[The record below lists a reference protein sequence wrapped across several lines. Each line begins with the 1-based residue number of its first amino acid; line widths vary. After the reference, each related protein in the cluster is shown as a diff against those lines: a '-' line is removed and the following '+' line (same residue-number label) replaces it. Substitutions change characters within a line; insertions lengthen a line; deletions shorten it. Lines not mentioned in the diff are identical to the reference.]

1 VVDGAVGG
9 DGGSRTGAEGGPH
22 RGAFTGDART
32 ATVAEARQWA
42 RAVLTAWDAD
52 ELEWELSQ
60 LLTEVV
66 TNAVLH
72 AGTPLR
78 VVLEQDVE
86 SGRLRCEVSDG
97 SPVQPRLRHHSA
109 EATTGRGLR
118 LLENVAASWGVQRTS
133 GGKTVWFE
141 LDGES
146 GGRGQRARGD
156 DFAALLGELAS
167 DEGTVKGGGKGAVAR
182 GFTTPSLGLVRCAPP
197 PAWAAAAALR
207 PVSQRLVS
215 LRPPVTRPA
224 STRVLPCS
232 QPHPRATA
240 A

>member
-1 VVDGAVGG
+1 VDGAVGG
-9 DGGSRTGAEGGPH
+9 AGGSGTGPEDGPH
-22 RGAFTGDART
+22 RAVFTGDART
-32 ATVAEARQWA
+32 ATVAEARRWA
-42 RAVLTAWDAD
+42 RGVLTAWAAD

-109 EATTGRGLR
+109 EATTGRGLQ
-118 LLENVAASWGVQRTS
+118 LLESVAASWGVQRNGG
-133 GGKTVWFE
+133 GGKAVWFE

-146 GGRGQRARGD
+146 GGRGERPGGE
-156 DFAALLGELAS
+156 DFAALLEELAS
-167 DEGTVKGGGKGAVAR
+167 GEGTVKGGGKGAVAR
-182 GFTTPSLGLVRCAPP
+182 GFTTSSLGLVRCAPP
-197 PAWAAAAALR
+197 PAWAAAA
-207 PVSQRLVS
+207 P
-215 LRPPVTRPA
+215 LRPPRTRPA
-224 STRVLPCS
+224 SILVMPYSGPLL
-232 QPHPRATA
+232 RATA